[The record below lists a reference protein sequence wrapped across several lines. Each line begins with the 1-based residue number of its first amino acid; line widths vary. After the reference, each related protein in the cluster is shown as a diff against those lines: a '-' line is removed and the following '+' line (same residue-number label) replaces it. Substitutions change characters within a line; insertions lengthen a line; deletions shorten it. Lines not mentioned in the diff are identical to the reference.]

1 MTTPLL
7 TPPQLTSPTALA
19 PLSSSS
25 AGIKRDDVYTDLNA
39 LESLKHND
47 DKQASLKKVAQ
58 QFESIFV
65 NQMLKSMRE
74 ANAVF
79 EKDSPFNSQESQF
92 YRDMYDKQLALTLST
107 GKGLGIADAMYKQL
121 SGRVGGAPI
130 EGSQAKHTS
139 AAASMPV
146 PLRSHAPS
154 QSSTITPLTLSAVP
168 STSSPLSQSDVPAVN
183 TNDKKALSGYASMA
197 KTPNEF
203 INALLPSVK
212 KVASSIG
219 LDPLVLI
226 AQSALET
233 GWGSKVLA
241 DQNGA
246 SSNNVFNIKAHKT
259 WDGDV
264 VSQNSLEYK
273 QGRFVNEKS
282 DFRQY
287 DSIEKSVQDYIGF
300 IQDNPRYQKALNV
313 TSSASDYIQE
323 IANAGYAT
331 DPDYADKIINV
342 LKSVE
347 RYINTSTSPNTTL
360 TAR

>member
-1 MTTPLL
+1 MTTPLISSS
-7 TPPQLTSPTALA
+7 QAALA

-25 AGIKRDDVYTDLNA
+25 AGIKRDDIYTDLNA

-65 NQMLKSMRE
+65 NQMIKSMRE

-79 EKDSPFNSQESQF
+79 EQDSPFNSQESQF

-121 SGRVGGAPI
+121 SGRVGGTPV
-130 EGSQAKHTS
+130 EGSNESGDAKS
-139 AAASMPV
+139 ASAASMPV

-154 QSSTITPLTLSAVP
+154 QSSALTPSNSAPSSEAPSKNAILSE
-168 STSSPLSQSDVPAVN
+168 N
-183 TNDKKALSGYASMA
+183 TNDKKMPSGHIAMA

-203 INALLPSVK
+203 IDTLLPSVK
-212 KVASSIG
+212 KVASAVG

-241 DQNGA
+241 DQNGN

-287 DSIEKSVQDYIGF
+287 DSIEKSVQDYMGF
-300 IQDNPRYQKALNV
+300 IQDNPRYKKALEV
-313 TSSASDYIQE
+313 ASSATDYIQE
-323 IANAGYAT
+323 IASAGYAT
-331 DPDYADKIINV
+331 DPDYADKIIDV

-347 RYINTSTSPNTTL
+347 RYINNDTSPSTTL